1 MPDYEMDV
9 KNELCEYLVNIFQ
22 LFIGEGKE
30 LLSDWGSCDS
40 DNQLIGNK
48 LGGKKS
54 SDSDANDFQEP
65 PIIVCLDDAHN
76 MCPTSWKLMHE
87 ILSQCEHFMLFLV
100 IKSDDKDRLL
110 IKIESAPAFETAWQS
125 ISDDIEVN
133 IIDLPILTKDQI
145 C

>member
-1 MPDYEMDV
+1 MPDYDQEV
-9 KNELCEYLVNIFQ
+9 KDQLCEYLVNIFQ

-30 LLSDWGSCDS
+30 LLSDWGSVDS

-54 SDSDANDFQEP
+54 DDSDANDGIQEP

-87 ILSQCEHFMLFLV
+87 IL
-100 IKSDDKDRLL
+100 D
-110 IKIESAPAFETAWQS
+110 
-125 ISDDIEVN
+125 
-133 IIDLPILTKDQI
+133 
-145 C
+145 